1 MDQGSNLFL
10 FWVWT
15 WVNAVLPDTLGVREE
30 KMTRSWVDL
39 FKVIYRSVKVKNR
52 G

>member
-15 WVNAVLPDTLGVREE
+15 WINAVLPDTLGVRR
-30 KMTRSWVDL
+30 KNDQKL
-39 FKVIYRSVKVKNR
+39 GRSV
-52 G
+52 